1 MRQIIGAAM
10 MERSIRKAVPP
21 LCELGPGHPR
31 RGMTGAFLPLA
42 LLSTRKNM
50 NPDHPENFSCPQ
62 CQARYKIVR
71 MTAEP
76 GASYPTL
83 QCKVCREPLASTDGD
98 DILKYFLVGRPRAPA
113 RRPSVNLI
121 GK

>member
-50 NPDHPENFSCPQ
+50 NPDHPEDFTCPQ
-62 CQARYKIVR
+62 CQARYKVVR
-71 MTAEP
+71 MAAEP
-76 GASYPTL
+76 GTSHGTVH
-83 QCKVCREPLASTDGD
+83 CRVCHQPLASIEGD
-98 DILKYFLVGRPRAPA
+98 NILKYFLVKSPKGRP
-113 RRPSVNLI
+113 
-121 GK
+121 